1 MTDTTGSLEQILEE
15 RRTREPEAVETVE
28 PDTPETVETPEAET
42 VEPET
47 VEADPEVEAVE
58 VEAVE
63 AINAPTYWPADKKA
77 EFAKLPPELQALV
90 AEQEQGRVAA
100 VNKAQQEATEARKSL
115 TAEAERLAQ
124 VASQVQAVVD
134 MAEQQHKRVIP
145 ELGMTW
151 DEVDWPAW
159 FAQDRLTAA
168 QFRAQYDLEQSE
180 LQRITSA
187 KQQAEQLEYDQF
199 LKAEMA
205 KIPELV
211 PALIDPKE
219 GPKRF
224 QALQSHLV
232 ERGISQDRL
241 KFITAAELS
250 IAYDAMQ
257 WRQAQAKAQAL
268 QSTPRTAAPAPRPVR
283 PSGGVPPQD
292 NTLQAL
298 EARAARTGSLDDVLA
313 LRRARRKA

>member
-1 MTDTTGSLEQILEE
+1 MTDTTGSLEEILEE
-15 RRTREPEAVETVE
+15 RRTREPE
-28 PDTPETVETPEAET
+28 PAET
-42 VEPET
+42 VEATEAEAIEAPAEQET
-47 VEADPEVEAVE
+47 VEQVE
-58 VEAVE
+58 VVEDQPEPEAEPV
-63 AINAPTYWPADKKA
+63 NAPTYWPADKKA
-77 EFAKLPPELQALV
+77 EFARLPPDLQALV
-90 AEQEQGRVAA
+90 AEQEQGRVTA

-115 TAEAERLAQ
+115 SAEAERLSA
-124 VASQVQAVVD
+124 VAAQVQAVVET
-134 MAEQQHKRVIP
+134 AEAQHRRIIP

-159 FAQDRLTAA
+159 FSQDRTTAA

-187 KQQAEQLEYDQF
+187 KQQAETLEYDQF

-211 PALIDPKE
+211 PALIDPQE

-241 KFITAAELS
+241 KYITAAELS

-268 QSTPRTAAPAPRPVR
+268 TAAPRTPSTAPAPRPVR
-283 PSGGVPPQD
+283 PGGAVSPS
-292 NTLQAL
+292 NNVIQAL
-298 EARAARTGSLDDVLA
+298 EARAARTGSMDDILA
-313 LRRARRKA
+313 LRKARRKG